1 MFGFRSFMKAIIQR
15 VDRAS
20 VSVMGSKI
28 GSISKG
34 LLVFIGIQNS
44 DGLEEIYKL
53 SDKLLNLRIFNDNNL
68 KMNLSISE
76 INGELLIISQ
86 FTLFANF
93 SKGSRPSFVN
103 AGNPIHAKK
112 IYNEFVNY
120 MNQKKINVQS
130 GEFGA
135 DMKIELINSGPA
147 TFILDI

>member
-1 MFGFRSFMKAIIQR
+1 MFGFHSFMKAVVQR
-15 VDRAS
+15 VDSAS
-20 VSVMGSKI
+20 VSI
-28 GSISKG
+28 HNATRGSISRG
-34 LLVFIGIQNS
+34 LVVFIGVQNS

-68 KMNLSISE
+68 KMNLSLSDIS
-76 INGELLIISQ
+76 GELLIISQ
-86 FTLFANF
+86 FTLFANCI
-93 SKGSRPSFVN
+93 KGNRPSFIN
-103 AGNPIHAKK
+103 AGSPIHAKK

>member
-68 KMNLSISE
+68 KMNLSISD
-76 INGELLIISQ
+76 ISGELLIISQ

-93 SKGSRPSFVN
+93 SKGNRPSFVD

-130 GEFGA
+130 GEFGS

-147 TFILDI
+147 TFILEI

>member
-1 MFGFRSFMKAIIQR
+1 MFGSRSFMKAVVQR
-15 VDRAS
+15 VDSAS
-20 VSVMGSKI
+20 VSMQGATI
-28 GSISKG
+28 GSISQG
-34 LLVFIGIQNS
+34 LLVFIGVQNS
-44 DGLEEIYKL
+44 DGLKEVSKL
-53 SDKLLNLRIFNDNNL
+53 SDKLLNLRIFNDKNS
-68 KMNLSISE
+68 KMNLSLAD

-86 FTLFANF
+86 FTLFANCT
-93 SKGSRPSFVN
+93 KGNRPSFIN